1 MSPLNNLPD
10 SRNTVVQRNI
20 SGPTARKWSKRTGRV
35 TTCETPSH
43 HAGRAVGAERERGR
57 RNRPPR
63 STRSAP
69 DDQPADPAAPNTLQH
84 TRRRLEWVITAGPA
98 PHRPTILRIAPGK
111 RIQASPNN
119 LSDEEDS
126 SEQVAATLVL
136 RVFKTIL

>member
-1 MSPLNNLPD
+1 MRDAVPPCGT
-10 SRNTVVQRNI
+10 RRQ
-20 SGPTARKWSKRTGRV
+20 GGAGTGAP
-35 TTCETPSH
+35 EPP
-43 HAGRAVGAERERGR
+43 
-57 RNRPPR
+57 PPR